1 MFPLNSDMV
10 RKEETDMKKLAKL
23 YENTFAEFLIK
34 NHPVL
39 AKEFKKFK
47 IVFEDDEPEV
57 SERSSK

>member
-1 MFPLNSDMV
+1 MV